1 MTPHKKDGKHH
12 LILEILYKI
21 KLHITIVLDM
31 FNVCCLFH
39 NLILGRRKV
48 DVEELM
54 QVILKL
60 YKKMH

>member
-1 MTPHKKDGKHH
+1 
-12 LILEILYKI
+12 
-21 KLHITIVLDM
+21 V

>member
-21 KLHITIVLDM
+21 ELHITIVLDM

-60 YKKMH
+60 YKRMH